1 VAGDGSLLSAELR
14 LAGRLDARFFA
25 LLQAVHDTGSINK
38 AARTA
43 GLSYKGA
50 WLMLESAG
58 NLAHEPLLR
67 TERGGTT
74 LTAAA
79 LALLKAWRALQH
91 DHREFLRAQESRL
104 AHMPA
109 LQGLLRRMSMKTS
122 ARNQFAGVVKAVQ
135 AGPVSA
141 TVTIALKSAP
151 RAGLARPAP
160 RGGLSR
166 PAEPDRLKS
175 GGEIVA
181 TMTAEAAKRLK
192 LKKGKEALAL
202 IKASAVVLVTDFAG
216 WQLSARNQL
225 AGTVSRIERGAVSS
239 LVVLTL
245 PGGAALTAS
254 VTNEGVEAL
263 ALEVGAAA
271 TAVFKAYAVMVAA
284 QP

>member
-1 VAGDGSLLSAELR
+1 MSGNLISADLR

-25 LLQAVHDTGSINK
+25 LLEAIDATGSISK

-50 WLMLESAG
+50 WLMLETAC
-58 NLAHEPLLR
+58 NLAHLPLLE
-67 TERGGTT
+67 TATGGAGGGGTQ
-74 LTAAA
+74 LTEAARG
-79 LALLKAWRALQH
+79 LLGAWRTLQH
-91 DHREFLRAQESRL
+91 DQREFLRAQEARL
-104 AHMPA
+104 AELPA
-109 LQGLLRRMSMKTS
+109 LAGLLRRMAMKTT
-122 ARNQFAGVVKAVQ
+122 ARNQFAGTVKALDL
-135 AGPVSA
+135 GPVSA
-141 TVTIALKSAP
+141 TVTIALKS
-151 RAGLARPAP
+151 G
-160 RGGLSR
+160 
-166 PAEPDRLKS
+166 E
-175 GGEIVA
+175 EIVA

-192 LKKGKEALAL
+192 LKKGKEALAMV
-202 IKASAVVLVTDFAG
+202 KASAVVLVTDFAG

-245 PGGAALTAS
+245 PGGLSLTAS

-263 ALEVGAAA
+263 DLKVGVAA

>member
-1 VAGDGSLLSAELR
+1 MLKADLR

-25 LLQAVHDTGSINK
+25 LLQALHDTGSINK

-58 NLAHEPLLR
+58 NLALEPLWH

-74 LTAAA
+74 LMPAAM
-79 LALLKAWRALQH
+79 ALLDAWRALQ
-91 DHREFLRAQESRL
+91 DAHRAFLRTQETQLAQL
-104 AHMPA
+104 PA
-109 LQGLLRRMSMKTS
+109 LQGLLRRMSMKTT
-122 ARNQFAGVVKAVQ
+122 ARNQFAGIVKALQ
-135 AGPVSA
+135 LGPVSA
-141 TVTIALKSAP
+141 TVTIALKS
-151 RAGLARPAP
+151 G
-160 RGGLSR
+160 
-166 PAEPDRLKS
+166 DD
-175 GGEIVA
+175 IVA
-181 TMTAEAAKRLK
+181 TMTADAAKRLK

-202 IKASAVVLVTDFAG
+202 VKASAVVLVSDFAG

-245 PGGAALTAS
+245 PGGAHITAS
-254 VTNEGVEAL
+254 VTNEGVDAL
-263 ALEVGAAA
+263 GLKVGVPA

-284 QP
+284 QG